1 MTAPTIH
8 QQILNLTG
16 QLCPNDKRVLITIL
30 ERELAHSESTK
41 VTINRPKTERQIR
54 DEQVRRAREYMVR
67 SYR

>member
-30 ERELAHSESTK
+30 ERELAHSGSTK

>member
-30 ERELAHSESTK
+30 ERALAHNGSAK

>member
-30 ERELAHSESTK
+30 ERELAHNGSTK

-54 DEQVRRAREYMVR
+54 DEKVRRAREYMVR

>member
-8 QQILNLTG
+8 QQILSLTS
-16 QLCPNDKRVLITIL
+16 QLCPNDKRDLITIL
-30 ERELAHSESTK
+30 QRELAQTGSVK
-41 VTINRPKTERQIR
+41 VTINRPKTDRQIR

>member
-8 QQILNLTG
+8 QQILSLTG
-16 QLCPNDKRVLITIL
+16 QLCPSDKRELITIL
-30 ERELAHSESTK
+30 QRELAKTGSTK
-41 VTINRPKTERQIR
+41 VTVNQPKTERQIR

>member
-30 ERELAHSESTK
+30 ERELAHSGSTK
-41 VTINRPKTERQIR
+41 ATINRPKTERQIR

>member
-1 MTAPTIH
+1 MTAPTLH

-30 ERELAHSESTK
+30 EGELAHNGSTK

>member
-30 ERELAHSESTK
+30 ERELAHNGSTK

>member
-8 QQILNLTG
+8 QQILSLTS
-16 QLCPNDKRVLITIL
+16 QLCPNDKRDLITIL
-30 ERELAHSESTK
+30 QRELAQTGSVK

-54 DEQVRRAREYMVR
+54 EEAREKAREYMAR

>member
-16 QLCPNDKRVLITIL
+16 QLCPNDKRVLIKIL
-30 ERELAHSESTK
+30 QRELANAGSTK
-41 VTINRPKTERQIR
+41 VTVNRPKTDRQIR